1 VHFQGQNLL
10 SQFST
15 GLVCSRGK
23 LKCRARERSM
33 CRSKVLNANRPSEVS
48 KMMKCQRGSI
58 AGSRNTLLYLL
69 HVWKN
74 YLVQS
79 MIHSHWYADEG
90 FENTMLTPSYSI
102 TPNCS
107 FTHFMIKCMPRV
119 AKKIQIKMVSDYFI
133 FWIRKKSV
141 AFQILSIMLIL
152 KRLYNTLII
161 TLLGRWLS
169 HDLLDFKLNFDK
181 KKSRSAACS
190 MGLYSMRWWLLGISI

>member
-1 VHFQGQNLL
+1 MEKELKNLVHFQGQNLL

-23 LKCRARERSM
+23 LKCRAGEMSM

-79 MIHSHWYADEG
+79 MIHSHCSD
-90 FENTMLTPSYSI
+90 ML
-102 TPNCS
+102 
-107 FTHFMIKCMPRV
+107 MK
-119 AKKIQIKMVSDYFI
+119 ALKI
-133 FWIRKKSV
+133 
-141 AFQILSIMLIL
+141 L
-152 KRLYNTLII
+152 
-161 TLLGRWLS
+161 
-169 HDLLDFKLNFDK
+169 
-181 KKSRSAACS
+181 C
-190 MGLYSMRWWLLGISI
+190 